1 MLNFMNPK
9 TSPDKLAKLV
19 GAATVL
25 GMLYFGRE
33 FLIPITLAVIL
44 SLLIA
49 PLIRRMRHIGF
60 GHAASVI
67 VSVVTL
73 TLALST
79 LCILIGVQV
88 IQMGASLPKYEET
101 IRGKLRALDQ
111 LTLGKLNALTGQ
123 ADRVMDGL
131 SDYSK
136 PVSSAPESV
145 ALAET
150 PTKVAS
156 NPKHSS
162 NRAANSTA
170 GGSANTAASA
180 VASSAVSTGLN
191 TGPNTGLNAG
201 TNAGTNAGETTTA
214 TKSIAPIPV
223 EVRPPPL
230 KPFQL
235 IEKIFNSIWGPIETT
250 GIVFVVLIFVLLE
263 HEALRDRFIRL
274 IGKHDLRETTIAVN
288 DAGERL
294 SRFFL
299 SQFGVNIAV
308 GLLIWLGLSV
318 IGLSQALLWGAMA
331 AILRFIPYVG
341 IWIAAVCATLLAAA
355 IAPGW
360 SLALM
365 TISLFFV
372 VELVISQLIEPHL
385 YGHTTGLS
393 PLSVV
398 IAAIFWSWLWGPV
411 GLMLSTPLTLC
422 MVVAG
427 RYISSLNFLE
437 VLLGEIP
444 ALTMPENFY
453 QRALAGDAQ
462 EIIANARR
470 FLKRKSFSAY
480 CDTVLGPALHLAK
493 MDFTDR
499 AITKVEQ
506 VKVSNAIVSVIQ
518 ELGENR
524 KWWKHYSRNSLLEGI
539 SLGLQLR
546 SQRERMIGQWQGPIN
561 APAGSILLSIGLSN
575 TDVLAAEILV
585 RVLRAQHIDARH
597 FSIEE
602 FELPPPPD
610 STPDIISMVCFV
622 STDPIKG
629 HQHLES
635 AATKL
640 RSQLPHVKIV
650 AVLLANPFDETEGV
664 LEQVAGADQIVR
676 SYQETLQTCLEV
688 MPVSSTV
695 S

>member
-1 MLNFMNPK
+1 MNPK

-79 LCILIGVQV
+79 LCILVGVQV

-136 PVSSAPESV
+136 PVSSVPESL
-145 ALAET
+145 APAET

-156 NPKHSS
+156 NPKHGA
-162 NRAANSTA
+162 NKAANSTA
-170 GGSANTAASA
+170 
-180 VASSAVSTGLN
+180 ASSINVAANGGVHAGTSV
-191 TGPNTGLNAG
+191 G
-201 TNAGTNAGETTTA
+201 TNAGTTTGEMITA
-214 TKSIAPIPV
+214 TKSITPIPV
-223 EVRPPPL
+223 EIRSPPL

-341 IWIAAVCATLLAAA
+341 VWIAAVCATLLAAA

-411 GLMLSTPLTLC
+411 GLVLSTPLTLC
-422 MVVAG
+422 LVVAG

-480 CDTVLGPALHLAK
+480 CDTVLVPALHLAK

-499 AITKVEQ
+499 AITKAEQ
-506 VKVSNAIVSVIQ
+506 IKVSNAIASVLQ
-518 ELGENR
+518 ELSENR
-524 KWWKHYSRNSLLEGI
+524 KWWKHYSRTSLLEGMT
-539 SLGLQLR
+539 LGRQLR
-546 SQRERMIGQWQGPIN
+546 SQRERIIGQWQGPMN
-561 APAGSILLSIGLSN
+561 APAGSILLSIGLN
-575 TDVLAAEILV
+575 DITDELAAEILV

-597 FSIEE
+597 ISMEE
-602 FELPPPPD
+602 FGLPPPPD
-610 STPDIISMVCFV
+610 STPDIISMICFV
-622 STDPIKG
+622 CADPIKAQ
-629 HQHLES
+629 QHLES
-635 AATKL
+635 TAAKL

-664 LEQVAGADQIVR
+664 LQEVAGTDQIVR
-676 SYQETLQTCLEV
+676 SYQEALQTCLEI

>member
-9 TSPDKLAKLV
+9 TSSDKLAKLV

-25 GMLYFGRE
+25 GMLYFGKE

-101 IRGKLRALDQ
+101 IRGKLRALDEV
-111 LTLGKLNALTGQ
+111 TLGKLNALTGQ

-136 PVSSAPESV
+136 PVSSMPENS
-145 ALAET
+145 ATTET
-150 PTKVAS
+150 ATKVVS

-162 NRAANSTA
+162 SRAANSAA
-170 GGSANTAASA
+170 GSSANASA
-180 VASSAVSTGLN
+180 GAVVSRADTNGVN
-191 TGPNTGLNAG
+191 TV
-201 TNAGTNAGETTTA
+201 TNAGEITPV
-214 TKSIAPIPV
+214 KSSVPIPV
-223 EVRPPPL
+223 EIRQPPL

-294 SRFFL
+294 SRFFI
-299 SQFGVNIAV
+299 SQFGVNIGV

-331 AILRFIPYVG
+331 AILRFIPYIGV
-341 IWIAAVCATLLAAA
+341 WIAAVCATFLAAA

-422 MVVAG
+422 LVVAG

-539 SLGLQLR
+539 NLGLQLR

-622 STDPIKG
+622 STDPVKG

-664 LEQVAGADQIVR
+664 VEQVAGADQIVR

>member
-79 LCILIGVQV
+79 LCILVGVQV

-136 PVSSAPESV
+136 PVSSVPESL
-145 ALAET
+145 APAET

-156 NPKHSS
+156 NPKHGA
-162 NRAANSTA
+162 NKAANSTA
-170 GGSANTAASA
+170 
-180 VASSAVSTGLN
+180 ASSINVAANGGVHAGTSV
-191 TGPNTGLNAG
+191 G
-201 TNAGTNAGETTTA
+201 TNAGTTTGEMITA
-214 TKSIAPIPV
+214 TKSITPIPV
-223 EVRPPPL
+223 EIRSPPL

-250 GIVFVVLIFVLLE
+250 GIVFIVLIFVLLE

-341 IWIAAVCATLLAAA
+341 VWIAAVCATLLAAA

-539 SLGLQLR
+539 NLGLQLR

-622 STDPIKG
+622 STDPVKG

>member
-1 MLNFMNPK
+1 MNPK

-79 LCILIGVQV
+79 LCILVGVQV

-136 PVSSAPESV
+136 PVSSVPESL
-145 ALAET
+145 APAET

-156 NPKHSS
+156 NPKHGA
-162 NRAANSTA
+162 NKAANSTA
-170 GGSANTAASA
+170 
-180 VASSAVSTGLN
+180 ASSINVAANGGVHAGTSV
-191 TGPNTGLNAG
+191 G
-201 TNAGTNAGETTTA
+201 TNAGTTTGEMITA
-214 TKSIAPIPV
+214 TKSITPIPV
-223 EVRPPPL
+223 EIRSPPL

-250 GIVFVVLIFVLLE
+250 GIVFIVLIFVLLE

-341 IWIAAVCATLLAAA
+341 VWIAAVCATLLAAA

-539 SLGLQLR
+539 NLGLQLR

-622 STDPIKG
+622 STDPVKG